1 MRAVSQ
7 KMIKTEIT
15 AEIKE
20 NRSRRKEQ
28 SNNKQRST
36 DRYTRKKKRS
46 EKKDVQIIG
55 RGKQHSGETIR
66 AVVSVTVERQRG
78 VAERGVRVEL
88 GVQEGGS

>member
-46 EKKDVQIIG
+46 EKRIQIIG